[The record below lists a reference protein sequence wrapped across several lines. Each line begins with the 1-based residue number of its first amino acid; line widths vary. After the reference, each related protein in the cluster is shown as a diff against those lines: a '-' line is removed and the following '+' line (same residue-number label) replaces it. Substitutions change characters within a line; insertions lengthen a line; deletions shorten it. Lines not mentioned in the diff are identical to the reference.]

1 MEEPKPTRKRVYRL
15 RKLTSEI
22 ATTLVMLDKIAAD
35 EKQSPSKRAAA
46 VFTRAELLM
55 TVYSN
60 QSEEQRAKW
69 KHAIEDPK
77 DKPKDEPKTPPGS
90 TQVVPK
96 EPQSLSFEERLAK
109 RIEQSGGTA

>member
-1 MEEPKPTRKRVYRL
+1 MENKQPIERKRVYRL

-69 KHAIEDPK
+69 KHSIEDPK
-77 DKPKDEPKTPPGS
+77 DKPQGGKDEPKVPLAPS
-90 TQVVPK
+90 KESDVVQRFK
-96 EPQSLSFEERLAK
+96 ADIANL
-109 RIEQSGGTA
+109 